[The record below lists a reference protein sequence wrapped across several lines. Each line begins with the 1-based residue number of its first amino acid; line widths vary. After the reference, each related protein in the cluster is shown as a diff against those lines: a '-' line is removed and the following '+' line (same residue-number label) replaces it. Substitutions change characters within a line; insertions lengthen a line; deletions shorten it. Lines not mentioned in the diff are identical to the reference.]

1 MSHCT
6 RFAFS
11 YQDEALAVQCFRR
24 LGLEPSIDV
33 ICSYDSDFAKS
44 FLSRLGY
51 AGSSQQRAIIAAAH
65 DYQYFQYFLCKEGD
79 EYKLHMEK
87 AGALSRSD
95 IDTMRDME
103 AEFRLTYVQLALEQ
117 LAERLEA
124 QGMPTRFVREQASL
138 TLQFG
143 PAFDRAVK
151 MTLAGGEH
159 IDEEVSGVSG
169 PSCADLTAELENLL
183 SLESSELT
191 TSWKSE
197 YRQEI
202 DDEVVQVLRLQS

>member
-65 DYQYFQYFLCKEGD
+65 DYQYFLCKEGD

>member
-24 LGLEPSIDV
+24 LGLEPSTDV
-33 ICSYDSDFAKS
+33 VCNYDSEFAKS

-51 AGSSQQRAIIAAAH
+51 AGSSQRRALIAAAH
-65 DYQYFQYFLCKEGD
+65 GYQYFLCKEGD
-79 EYKLHMEK
+79 EYKLYMEK
-87 AGALSRSD
+87 PGALSGAD
-95 IDTMRDME
+95 IDAMRDME

-191 TSWKSE
+191 TSWKTE

>member
-24 LGLEPSIDV
+24 LGLEPSTDV
-33 ICSYDSDFAKS
+33 ICSYDSEFAKS
-44 FLSRLGY
+44 VLSRLGY
-51 AGSSQQRAIIAAAH
+51 AGSSQRRAIIAAAH
-65 DYQYFQYFLCKEGD
+65 GYQYFLCREGD

-87 AGALSRSD
+87 SGTLSSTD
-95 IDTMRDME
+95 IDTMRNME
-103 AEFRLTYVQLALEQ
+103 SEFRLTYVQLALEQ

-151 MTLAGGEH
+151 MTLADGEH
-159 IDEEVSGVSG
+159 LDEEVSGVAG

-183 SLESSELT
+183 SLESSDLT
-191 TSWKSE
+191 TSWKAE